1 MISSSVIENTLL
13 LILVSQHI
21 HTFFRAEKGC
31 GQKKK
36 KKKKENES
44 EKNFRVLT
52 LVQHFIQLSKL
63 TL

>member
-31 GQKKK
+31 GQKKLSSVDPSATFHTAFQI
-36 KKKKENES
+36 NP
-44 EKNFRVLT
+44 LT
-52 LVQHFIQLSKL
+52 ANVPII
-63 TL
+63 